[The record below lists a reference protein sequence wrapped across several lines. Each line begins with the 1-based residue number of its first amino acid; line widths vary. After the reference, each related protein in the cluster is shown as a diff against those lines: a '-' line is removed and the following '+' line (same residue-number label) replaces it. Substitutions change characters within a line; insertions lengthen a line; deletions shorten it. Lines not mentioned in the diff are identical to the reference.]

1 MADMCANKV
10 WTIPNILSTVRIC
23 LIPLIV
29 YLYLFTNLNWL
40 AGILVLLSGITDIV
54 DGYIARKF
62 NQVSNVGKVLDPIA
76 DKLTLI
82 CVLVCVTIKY
92 NVVIILLGSEVIKD
106 VAVSISSLYRAC
118 KNSKVHCADWEGKVC
133 TCECY
138 LVILALMFFNVSLKT
153 SFILILVSSIII
165 VLLGIKYAIKNFISI
180 SSEK

>member
-1 MADMCANKV
+1 MCSNKV

-40 AGILVLLSGITDIV
+40 AGILALLSGITDIV

-62 NQVSNVGKVLDPIA
+62 NQVSNVGKILDPIA

-92 NVVIILLGSEVIKD
+92 NVVIILLVAEIIKD
-106 VAVSISSLYRAC
+106 VAVAISSLYRAC

-133 TCECY
+133 TCVCY
-138 LVILALMFFNVSLKT
+138 LVILSLVFFNVSLKT
-153 SFILILVSSIII
+153 SSILILVSSTIII
-165 VLLGIKYAIKNFISI
+165 LLGIKYAIKNFISI
-180 SSEK
+180 SDEK